1 MSSHLKFITFIVT
14 ILIVGFRKHINDSL
28 VIEDFVTKFGH
39 GSFESKLVKLLNG
52 KTEKTFSVFPFS
64 FSVFRF
70 SFSVFLFASSFTL
83 ILNTYFERNVNFFA
97 H

>member
-1 MSSHLKFITFIVT
+1 MSSHLKFITFIVK
-14 ILIVGFRKHINDSL
+14 ILIVGFSKHINDSL

-70 SFSVFLFASSFTL
+70 PFSYLPRHLLLF
-83 ILNTYFERNVNFFA
+83 
-97 H
+97 

>member
-1 MSSHLKFITFIVT
+1 MSSQLKFITFIVK
-14 ILIVGFRKHINDSL
+14 ILIVGFSKHI

-83 ILNTYFERNVNFFA
+83 ILNTYFERNANFFA

>member
-1 MSSHLKFITFIVT
+1 MSSQLKFITFIVK
-14 ILIVGFRKHINDSL
+14 ILIVGFSKHINDSL

>member
-1 MSSHLKFITFIVT
+1 MSSHLKFITFIVK
-14 ILIVGFRKHINDSL
+14 ILIVGFSKHINDSL

-39 GSFESKLVKLLNG
+39 GSFERKLVKLLNG